1 MTQYNVKGRY
11 TDDRGRS
18 HNFMIESDL
27 ADRRFIEQLV
37 RARYPAKDVFI
48 NNVRQGKL

>member
-1 MTQYNVKGRY
+1 MTAYICKIRY

-18 HNFMIESDL
+18 HNVIIESDL
-27 ADRRFIEQLV
+27 SDRRYIEQLV

>member
-1 MTQYNVKGRY
+1 MTQYTCKIRY

-18 HNFMIESDL
+18 HNVIIESDL
-27 ADRRFIEQLV
+27 SDRRYIEQLV